1 MADDPETEAVAEPE
15 TEPSPLRPAFTY
27 PVPDDV
33 IRRLAPA
40 ALRTYRRLV
49 DLLGLSQFEQ
59 RTLLGLAAGE
69 DMPTSEEIT
78 EEQFYR
84 LSYVFGIWMDKS
96 ALRGEE
102 GAIKWFNT
110 PYDSEEMAGRTP
122 VGYMI
127 DQGLPGFDYLRRE
140 AAYWAHNGW

>member
-1 MADDPETEAVAEPE
+1 MAHDPKAEVDAKPA
-15 TEPSPLRPAFTY
+15 TEPSPLRPAFSY

-40 ALRTYRRLV
+40 ALRTYSRLV
-49 DLLGLSQFEQ
+49 DLLGLSQFE
-59 RTLLGLAAGE
+59 RRALLAVTDGS
-69 DMPTSEEIT
+69 DMPTSKEIT

-84 LSYVFGIWMDKS
+84 LSYIFGIWMDAA

-102 GAIKWFNT
+102 GAIKWFNA

-122 VGYMI
+122 IGYMI
-127 DQGLPGFDYLRRE
+127 EQGLPGFDRLRRE